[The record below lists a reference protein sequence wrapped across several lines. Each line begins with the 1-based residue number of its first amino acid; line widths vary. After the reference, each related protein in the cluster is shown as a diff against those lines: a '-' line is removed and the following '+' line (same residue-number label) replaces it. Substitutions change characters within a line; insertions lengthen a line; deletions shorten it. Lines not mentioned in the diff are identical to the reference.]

1 MYKKIEFAKILSSSI
16 EDDTDDVNKE
26 SELDLIDSLIKDVD
40 LKKNYN
46 SRYNFYINFI
56 KMYQKDPN
64 IIRYIY
70 TKLNTIKNLNE
81 KEKDLLSKLNYTSYN
96 SKGGG
101 NPKNNILKRKIIELI
116 KKIKISKIKN
126 KEIVNNLR
134 SDLKKLIINVY
145 GNNIKEANCA
155 GKIGTIPSSSDREAS
170 WLYTSDSP
178 TAKVDPS
185 PGKYLRLGIKR
196 WLKSIISS
204 PAFPINL
211 S

>member
-70 TKLNTIKNLNE
+70 TKLNTIKNFSDF
-81 KEKDLLSKLNYTSYN
+81 KE
-96 SKGGG
+96 
-101 NPKNNILKRKIIELI
+101 
-116 KKIKISKIKN
+116 
-126 KEIVNNLR
+126 
-134 SDLKKLIINVY
+134 LIINEV
-145 GNNIKEANCA
+145 K
-155 GKIGTIPSSSDREAS
+155 
-170 WLYTSDSP
+170 
-178 TAKVDPS
+178 
-185 PGKYLRLGIKR
+185 KR
-196 WLKSIISS
+196 VGVLLNK
-204 PAFPINL
+204 
-211 S
+211 